1 MLLTFDSVGVDI
13 VNYGSMDMISMI
25 STVPPTIVRVSESS
39 QKNLMNVSNIGVCF
53 GPTLMRP
60 EEETMA
66 TIMDIKFCNLIVEIL
81 IENYDKV
88 WMKII
93 ETALLISLI
102 FLLGQCNIADD
113 ICRYS
118 KHDRNLPTSPIRAS
132 WTPSRPFLPETPKTI
147 LTISRQII
155 SFLLLPI
162 LCRHHWVEPCPPP
175 KNLCP
180 NKSLR
185 WCEWATTPL
194 VLHPMGGP
202 CPPMSHLSLFPRQQP
217 TTWDPLKWTI

>member
-88 WMKII
+88 
-93 ETALLISLI
+93 
-102 FLLGQCNIADD
+102 
-113 ICRYS
+113 
-118 KHDRNLPTSPIRAS
+118 
-132 WTPSRPFLPETPKTI
+132 
-147 LTISRQII
+147 
-155 SFLLLPI
+155 
-162 LCRHHWVEPCPPP
+162 
-175 KNLCP
+175 
-180 NKSLR
+180 
-185 WCEWATTPL
+185 
-194 VLHPMGGP
+194 
-202 CPPMSHLSLFPRQQP
+202 
-217 TTWDPLKWTI
+217 